1 MNDNIKAGADIH
13 SGDGGY
19 SVGTKEKYD
28 EFIKSRNQSLG
39 KMRVK
44 ALINKVGTDVSGK
57 WVGIDNVELLT
68 ELIVRECA
76 GLFPNVYVEIENE
89 YGHTPVIAADYIKK
103 HFGVEE

>member
-13 SGDGGY
+13 SGNGGY

-28 EFIKSRNQSLG
+28 EFVKSRNQSLG
-39 KMRVK
+39 KMRIK
-44 ALINKVGTDVSGK
+44 ELINKVRTDVSGK
-57 WVGIDNVELLT
+57 WVGIDNVEVLA

-103 HFGVEE
+103 HFGVE